1 MGCPKKE
8 GKKGGR
14 EGREEEREKD
24 RLNSENL
31 RVFFLCLKTRISFQ
45 LFSILFPR
53 VCHLLEIKTC

>member
-1 MGCPKKE
+1 MGCPNKE

-14 EGREEEREKD
+14 EGREGEREKE

-31 RVFFLCLKTRISFQ
+31 RVFFMYLKTRISFQ
-45 LFSILFPR
+45 LFSIFFLR